1 MELRKEMNKMENMND
16 HVVLTLGALNNGIL
30 RPNDIVE
37 FAVAPST
44 FLKDS
49 YLVTRPTD
57 VMIRMVDPAT
67 YLCRDGSMYEMLV
80 CFNLSPITFYG
91 GQTLDYDLDK
101 FMLISAGI
109 KSIERT
115 STDIVNEKGIIGSV
129 RYVVSMHNIR
139 SVEVFE
145 DFDSLPGYILPSIG
159 RVYSVTPC
167 SKGDE

>member
-1 MELRKEMNKMENMND
+1 MRSMND
-16 HVVLTLGALNNGIL
+16 PVVLTLGALNSGIL

-44 FLKDS
+44 FLKNLD
-49 YLVTRPTD
+49 LITRPTD

-67 YLCRDGSMYEMLV
+67 CLCCNGVMYEMLV

-91 GQTLDYDLDK
+91 GQTLDYDLNK

-109 KSIERT
+109 KSIEKT
-115 STDIVNEKGIIGSV
+115 STNVVAERGIIGSV
-129 RYVVSMHNIR
+129 RYVVSMHNVR

-145 DFDSLPGYILPSIG
+145 DFDSLPDYILPSIG
-159 RVYSVTPC
+159 KVYSVTPC